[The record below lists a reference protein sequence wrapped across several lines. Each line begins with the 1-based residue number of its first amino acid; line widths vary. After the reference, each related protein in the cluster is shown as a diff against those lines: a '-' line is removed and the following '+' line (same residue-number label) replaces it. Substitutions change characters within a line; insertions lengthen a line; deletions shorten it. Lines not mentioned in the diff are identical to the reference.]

1 MGFKKILR
9 SKTHLQFVS
18 EHGCT
23 ICGRT
28 DVQSAHI
35 RYAGAGIGMKPC
47 DSFVV
52 PHCIEHHQEQH
63 SMNERM
69 FWHLYKINPIARA
82 LALCAE
88 SPDKKIRKALF
99 DKFKNHFDWS

>member
-1 MGFKKILR
+1 MAYKNIKSR
-9 SKTHLQFVS
+9 KHLKFVS
-18 EHGCT
+18 EKTCV
-23 ICGRT
+23 ICSRP

-52 PHCIEHHQEQH
+52 PLCIDHHTEQH

-69 FWHLYKINPIARA
+69 FWHLYKKDPIVYAFFYS
-82 LALCAE
+82 LQ
-88 SPDKKIRKALF
+88 SPDKKIKSNAFEKFRKFF
-99 DKFKNHFDWS
+99 DK